1 MGDKQMITKKI
12 NGFKM
17 FLEPNDGGISKVLAN
32 RGIREPCFMWILQ
45 KEASGHLGIDVG
57 ANIGYTTLHLCGAM
71 DKVIAI
77 EPDPRSRKLL
87 IKTLEANGFKD
98 TTQIYDFAVS
108 DKSGSQPIYLADKP
122 NLSTLHDRPGL
133 KGQKREIL
141 TRTIDSLS
149 VLPNFIKMDIEGYEV
164 EALRGAMQ
172 CLKETNHC
180 KILAEVHPQFF
191 TKDSFEVVLRNLV
204 EIGFAFKYVVSA
216 GVPKPDLFRKH
227 GYEPVPGAP
236 IARRAIYN
244 CVSTEH
250 AIKWSSYPIEQ
261 KCKKG
266 KISPKIVRSIL
277 LVKDER

>member
-1 MGDKQMITKKI
+1 MITKKI

-17 FLEPNDGGISKVLAN
+17 FLEPQDGGISKVLAK

-45 KEASGHLGIDVG
+45 KEASGGLGLDVG
-57 ANIGYTTLHLCGAM
+57 ANIGYTTLYLCRAM
-71 DKVIAI
+71 SKVIAI
-77 EPDPRSRKLL
+77 EPDPRSRKILVKN
-87 IKTLEANGFKD
+87 IEANGFEN
-98 TTQIYDFAVS
+98 TTEIYDFAVS
-108 DKSGSQPIYLADKP
+108 DRNGKQTIWLADEP
-122 NLSTLHDRPGL
+122 NLSTLCEQAGM
-133 KGQKREIL
+133 KGESREVL
-141 TRTIDSLS
+141 TRRIDDLG

-172 CLKETNHC
+172 CLKDTNHC
-180 KILAEVHPQFF
+180 KILVEVHPQFF
-191 TKDSFEVVLRNLV
+191 IKDSFEVVLRNLID
-204 EIGFAFKYVVSA
+204 IGFKFKYVVSA
-216 GVPKPDLFRKH
+216 GVPKPDLFKKY

-236 IARRAIYN
+236 INRRAIYG

-250 AIKWSSYPIEQ
+250 AIEWSSYPIEQ